1 MYHVSENKIE
11 VFYPRKSPLDAPIH
25 GDFVWAIGEKLLHNY
40 VLPRDCP
47 RVCYYP
53 KTFSQ
58 MLSYSCMF
66 NLDKK
71 PFVVAVPQYMFDTIL
86 NTKLYIHQFAP
97 FNFKLIDEIANYYV
111 SAQIETCINI
121 FEINNILAYFDHN
134 PFVELKFIKDLEELK
149 NVVIKSD
156 LNFSIIRWKN
166 YLNFNNM

>member
-134 PFVELKFIKDLEELK
+134 PFVELKFIKDLEEL
-149 NVVIKSD
+149 
-156 LNFSIIRWKN
+156 
-166 YLNFNNM
+166 